1 MNFEDIQQ
9 MIINGDARGA
19 EKWTNEALEA
29 GIPAKDIIDLGLIVG
44 MDEVG
49 RRFKAEEYY
58 MPEVL
63 IAARA
68 MTTSM
73 NIVRP
78 LITASDGVSRGS
90 IVIGTVHGD
99 LHDIGKNLVRMMFE
113 GAGFD
118 VRDLGVDV
126 TPEAFVKAVE
136 EQPTDIVCLSA
147 LLTTTMDMMGNI
159 VNALEQAELRSSVK
173 VMVGGA
179 PLSEAF
185 ANKIGA
191 DAYAPDAAAAVE
203 TATELISAEASR
215 P

>member
-1 MNFEDIQQ
+1 MNFEDIQE
-9 MIINGDARGA
+9 MVITGDARGA
-19 EKWTNEALEA
+19 EAWTNEALEA
-29 GIPAKDIIDLGLIVG
+29 GIPAKDIIDQGLIIG

-49 RRFKAEEYY
+49 RRFKAEEFY

-78 LITASDGVSRGS
+78 LISASDGISRGS

-126 TPEAFVKAVE
+126 TPEAFVSAVE

-147 LLTTTMDMMGNI
+147 LLTTTMDMMGKI
-159 VNALEQAELRSSVK
+159 VTALEDAELRTDIK
-173 VMVGGA
+173 IMVGGA

-203 TATELISAEASR
+203 TATQLISA
-215 P
+215 

>member
-1 MNFEDIQQ
+1 MNFEDIQN
-9 MIINGDARGA
+9 MVITGDAKGA
-19 EKWTNEALEA
+19 ESWTNEALEA
-29 GIPAKDIIDLGLIVG
+29 GISAKDIIDLGLIVG

-63 IAARA
+63 ISARA

-78 LITASDGVSRGS
+78 LIAASDTTSRGRV
-90 IVIGTVHGD
+90 VIGTVHGD

-113 GAGFD
+113 GAGYD

-126 TPEAFVKAVE
+126 TAEAFVKAVE
-136 EQPTDIVCLSA
+136 EKPTDLVCLSA
-147 LLTTTMDMMGNI
+147 LLTTTMDSMDVI
-159 VNALEQAELRSSVK
+159 VKALEDAELRTTTK

-179 PLSEAF
+179 PLSDAF
-185 ANKIGA
+185 AQKIGA

-203 TATELISAEASR
+203 TATELISA
-215 P
+215 

>member
-1 MNFEDIQQ
+1 MNFEDIQE
-9 MIINGDARGA
+9 MVITGNAKGA
-19 EKWTNEALEA
+19 ESWTNEALEA
-29 GIPAKDIIDLGLIVG
+29 GVSPKDIIDLGLIVG

-63 IAARA
+63 ISARA

-73 NIVRP
+73 DIVRP
-78 LITASDGVSRGS
+78 LISASDTTSRGS
-90 IVIGTVHGD
+90 VVIGTVHGD
-99 LHDIGKNLVRMMFE
+99 LHDIGKNLVRMMLE
-113 GAGFD
+113 GAGYE

-136 EQPTDIVCLSA
+136 DQPTDIVCLSA
-147 LLTTTMDMMGNI
+147 LLTTTMDMMGKI
-159 VNALEQAELRSSVK
+159 VAALEDAELRTTTK

-179 PLSEAF
+179 PLNEEF
-185 ANKIGA
+185 AQKIGA

-203 TATELISAEASR
+203 RAAELISA
-215 P
+215 

>member
-1 MNFEDIQQ
+1 MNFEDIQE
-9 MIINGDARGA
+9 MVITGNAKGA
-19 EKWTNEALEA
+19 ESWTNEALEA
-29 GIPAKDIIDLGLIVG
+29 GIAPKDIIDQGLIIG

-63 IAARA
+63 ISARA

-78 LITASDGVSRGS
+78 LIAASDTTSRGS
-90 IVIGTVHGD
+90 VVIGTVHGD

-147 LLTTTMDMMGNI
+147 LLTTTMDMMGKI
-159 VNALEQAELRSSVK
+159 VEALENAELRSEIK

-179 PLSEAF
+179 PLSDAF

-191 DAYAPDAAAAVE
+191 DAYAPDAAAAVD
-203 TATELISAEASR
+203 TATQLITA
-215 P
+215 

>member
-1 MNFEDIQQ
+1 
-9 MIINGDARGA
+9 
-19 EKWTNEALEA
+19 
-29 GIPAKDIIDLGLIVG
+29 

-49 RRFKAEEYY
+49 RRFKAAEYF

-63 IAARA
+63 ISARA

-78 LITASDGVSRGS
+78 LIASSDTNTRGN

-113 GAGFD
+113 GAGYN

-136 EQPTDIVCLSA
+136 DQPTDLVCLSA
-147 LLTTTMDMMGNI
+147 LLTTTMENMGN
-159 VNALEQAELRSSVK
+159 RS
-173 VMVGGA
+173 GA
-179 PLSEAF
+179 
-185 ANKIGA
+185 G
-191 DAYAPDAAAAVE
+191 
-203 TATELISAEASR
+203 R
-215 P
+215 R

>member
-1 MNFEDIQQ
+1 MNFEELQEMVIT
-9 MIINGDARGA
+9 GDSKGA
-19 EKWTNEALEA
+19 ETWTNEALEA
-29 GIPAKDIIDLGLIVG
+29 GISPNDIIDLGLIVG

-49 RRFKAEEYY
+49 RRFKAAEYF

-63 IAARA
+63 ISARA

-78 LITASDGVSRGS
+78 LIASSDTNTRGN

-113 GAGFD
+113 GAGYN

-136 EQPTDIVCLSA
+136 DQPTDLVCLSA
-147 LLTTTMDMMGNI
+147 LLTTTMENMGKI
-159 VNALEQAELRSSVK
+159 VQALDDAELRTNTK

-179 PLSEAF
+179 PVSTAF
-185 ANKIGA
+185 AEKIGA
-191 DAYAPDAAAAVE
+191 DAYAPDAGAAVE
-203 TATELISAEASR
+203 SAAKLITA
-215 P
+215 

>member
-1 MNFEDIQQ
+1 MNFEDIQE
-9 MIINGDARGA
+9 MVIRGDAKGA
-19 EKWTNEALEA
+19 ETWTNEALEA
-29 GIPAKDIIDLGLIVG
+29 GIPAKDIIDRGLIIG

-49 RRFKAEEYY
+49 RRFKAEIFY

-90 IVIGTVHGD
+90 VVVGTVHGD

-113 GAGFD
+113 GAGYD

-126 TPEAFVKAVE
+126 TAEAFVKAVE

-147 LLTTTMDMMGNI
+147 LLTTTMESMGVI
-159 VNALEQAELRSSVK
+159 VKALEDAELLAKTK

-179 PLSEAF
+179 PLSDAF
-185 ANKIGA
+185 AEKIGA
-191 DAYAPDAAAAVE
+191 DAYAPDAATAVE
-203 TATELISAEASR
+203 TAAALISG
-215 P
+215 

>member
-1 MNFEDIQQ
+1 MNFEDIQE
-9 MIINGDARGA
+9 MVITGDAKGA
-19 EKWTNEALEA
+19 ETWTNEALEA
-29 GIPAKDIIDLGLIVG
+29 GIPAKDIIDLGLIIG

-78 LITASDGVSRGS
+78 LIAASDGVSRGS
-90 IVIGTVHGD
+90 VVIGTVHGD

-113 GAGFD
+113 GAGYD

-126 TPEAFVKAVE
+126 TAEAFVKAVE

-147 LLTTTMDMMGNI
+147 LLTTTMESMGVI
-159 VNALEQAELRSSVK
+159 VKALEDAELLAKTK

-185 ANKIGA
+185 AEKIGA
-191 DAYAPDAAAAVE
+191 DAYAPDAATAVE
-203 TATELISAEASR
+203 TAAALISA
-215 P
+215 

>member
-1 MNFEDIQQ
+1 MNFEELQEMVIT
-9 MIINGDARGA
+9 GDSKGA
-19 EKWTNEALEA
+19 ETWTNEALEA
-29 GIPAKDIIDLGLIVG
+29 GISPNDIIDLGLIVG

-49 RRFKAEEYY
+49 RRFKAAEYF

-63 IAARA
+63 ISARA

-78 LITASDGVSRGS
+78 LIASSDTNTRGN

-113 GAGFD
+113 GAGYN

-136 EQPTDIVCLSA
+136 DQPTDLVCLSA
-147 LLTTTMDMMGNI
+147 LLTTTMENMGKI
-159 VNALEQAELRSSVK
+159 VQALDDAELRTNTK

-179 PLSEAF
+179 PVSTAF
-185 ANKIGA
+185 AEEIGA
-191 DAYAPDAAAAVE
+191 DAYAPDAGAAVE
-203 TATELISAEASR
+203 SAAKLITA
-215 P
+215 

>member
-1 MNFEDIQQ
+1 MNFEDIQE
-9 MIINGDARGA
+9 MVITGNAKGA
-19 EKWTNEALEA
+19 ESWTNEALEA
-29 GIPAKDIIDLGLIVG
+29 GIAPKDIIDQGLIIG

-63 IAARA
+63 ISARA

-78 LITASDGVSRGS
+78 LIAASDTTSRGS

-147 LLTTTMDMMGNI
+147 LLTTTMDMMGKI
-159 VNALEQAELRSSVK
+159 VEALENAELRSEIK

-179 PLSEAF
+179 PLSDAF

-203 TATELISAEASR
+203 TATQLITA
-215 P
+215 

>member
-1 MNFEDIQQ
+1 MNFEDIQE
-9 MIINGDARGA
+9 MVITGNAKGA
-19 EKWTNEALEA
+19 ESWTNEALEA
-29 GIPAKDIIDLGLIVG
+29 GIAPKDIIDQGLIIG

-63 IAARA
+63 ISARA

-78 LITASDGVSRGS
+78 LIAASDTTSRGS

-147 LLTTTMDMMGNI
+147 LLTTTMDMMGKI
-159 VNALEQAELRSSVK
+159 VEALENAELRSEIK

-179 PLSEAF
+179 PLSDAF

-191 DAYAPDAAAAVE
+191 DAYAPDAAAAVD
-203 TATELISAEASR
+203 TATQLITA
-215 P
+215 

>member
-1 MNFEDIQQ
+1 MNFEDIQE
-9 MIINGDARGA
+9 MVITGNAKGA
-19 EKWTNEALEA
+19 ESWTNEALEA
-29 GIPAKDIIDLGLIVG
+29 GISPKDIIDLGLIVG

-63 IAARA
+63 ISARA

-78 LITASDGVSRGS
+78 LIAASDTNSRGS

-113 GAGFD
+113 GAGYE

-147 LLTTTMDMMGNI
+147 LLTTTMAMMGKI
-159 VNALEQAELRSSVK
+159 VTALEDAELRTSTK
-173 VMVGGA
+173 IMVGGA

-203 TATELISAEASR
+203 TAAQLISA
-215 P
+215 

>member
-1 MNFEDIQQ
+1 MNFEDIQE
-9 MIINGDARGA
+9 MVITGNAKGA
-19 EKWTNEALEA
+19 ESWTNEALEA
-29 GIPAKDIIDLGLIVG
+29 GVSPKDIIDLGLIVG

-63 IAARA
+63 ISARA

-73 NIVRP
+73 DIVRP
-78 LITASDGVSRGS
+78 LISASDTTSRGS
-90 IVIGTVHGD
+90 VVIGTVHGD
-99 LHDIGKNLVRMMFE
+99 LHDIGKNLVRMMLE
-113 GAGFD
+113 GAGYE

-136 EQPTDIVCLSA
+136 DQPTDIVCLSA
-147 LLTTTMDMMGNI
+147 LLTTTMDMMGKI
-159 VNALEQAELRSSVK
+159 VAALEDAELRTTTK

-179 PLSEAF
+179 PLSDAF
-185 ANKIGA
+185 AQKIGA

-203 TATELISAEASR
+203 RAAELISA
-215 P
+215 

>member
-1 MNFEDIQQ
+1 
-9 MIINGDARGA
+9 
-19 EKWTNEALEA
+19 
-29 GIPAKDIIDLGLIVG
+29 

-49 RRFKAEEYY
+49 RRFKAAEYF

-63 IAARA
+63 ISARA

-78 LITASDGVSRGS
+78 LIASSDTNTRGN

-113 GAGFD
+113 GAGYN

-136 EQPTDIVCLSA
+136 DQPTDLVCLSA
-147 LLTTTMDMMGNI
+147 LLTTTMENMGKI
-159 VNALEQAELRSSVK
+159 VQALDDAELRTNTK

-179 PLSEAF
+179 PVSTAF
-185 ANKIGA
+185 AEKIGA
-191 DAYAPDAAAAVE
+191 DAYAPDAGAAVE
-203 TATELISAEASR
+203 SAAKLITA
-215 P
+215 